1 MQTTMESDHKQT
13 SLVLSPLENYK
24 IYKMEQT
31 ICITVVIIAITVEIG
46 LAEATRDRGNDAH
59 SSHCVIKISILL
71 PVVSNSIGIY
81 LTLLL
86 PLR

>member
-1 MQTTMESDHKQT
+1 MLFDLPTLQR
-13 SLVLSPLENYK
+13 LVLIKLGNYS
-24 IYKMEQT
+24 
-31 ICITVVIIAITVEIG
+31 TVVAILCRRSHHHHHLFICGATG

-59 SSHCVIKISILL
+59 GSHSVITISIVL
-71 PVVSNSIGIY
+71 PLVSTSIGIY